1 MQENIIEITG
11 MSRYFWNRGKKITAV
26 ENLNLSVPR
35 GSIFGYLGPN
45 GAGKT
50 TTIRVILGLIR
61 PGKGEI
67 EIFNKP
73 LKNNRTEFFK
83 KIGALV
89 EIPSLYQHLTGY
101 ENLEVTRKLKGGDK
115 KSIDKVLKIVKLE
128 NDANRIVKQYSHGM
142 CQRLGIALSLLNDP
156 ELLILDEP
164 TSGVD
169 PAGISEMRELLKNI
183 NNELGIT
190 VFLSSH
196 LLSEV
201 EQLVSHIGIIN
212 RGNLLFQGT
221 IDELRLKR
229 QHYVVLEVDNND
241 RAVEILRKA
250 GWDLDLENGKIH
262 IKADDRSNAAEINSV
277 LVKENIRVYYINF
290 ELPSLEK
297 LFLSLTNEGN
307 KTEKI

>member
-35 GSIFGYLGPN
+35 GSIYGYLGPN

-50 TTIRVILGLIR
+50 TTIRIILGLIR

-67 EIFNKP
+67 KIFNKP

-89 EIPSLYQHLTGY
+89 ETPSLYQHLTGY
-101 ENLEVTRKLKGGDK
+101 ENLKVTQKLKGGDK
-115 KSIDKVLKIVKLE
+115 KNIDKVLQIVKLE

-142 CQRLGIALSLLNDP
+142 CQRLGIALALLNDP

-164 TSGVD
+164 TSGID
-169 PAGISEMRELLKNI
+169 PAGISEMRELLKKI
-183 NNELGIT
+183 NNEFGIT

-212 RGNLLFQGT
+212 KGRLLFQGT
-221 IDELRLKR
+221 IDELRLQR
-229 QHYVVLEVDNND
+229 QHYVVLEVDNNNQ
-241 RAVEILRKA
+241 AVEILRKS
-250 GWDLDLENGKIH
+250 GWEMDMENGKIH
-262 IKADDRSNAAEINSV
+262 VKADKRSNAAEINSL
-277 LVKENIRVYYINF
+277 LVKEGISIYYIKF

-297 LFLSLTNEGN
+297 LFLSLTTEEN
-307 KTEKI
+307 KRKD